1 MELMRARH
9 AARIVGLALA
19 ALALAVPSAA
29 AKDKSIDVQLLGIN
43 DFHGQLEPATGS
55 GGRIGPA
62 PVKDQP
68 RKDVD
73 AGGAEYLAT
82 HIKNLEEHQPNSL
95 VVAAGDLIGA
105 TPLLSAAFHDEPTIE
120 AMNKIGLD
128 VSSVGNHAFQGA
140 DFKYLS
146 ANVVY
151 KDTGRTLF
159 RPYVVKRV
167 GGARIGFIGLTLKGT
182 PLI

>member
-120 AMNKIGLD
+120 AMNQIGLD
-128 VSSVGNHAFQGA
+128 LNAVGNHEFDEGELELRRMQEGGCHPTDTAGTCADTDGRFDGANFQ
-140 DFKYLS
+140 FL
-146 ANVVY
+146 
-151 KDTGRTLF
+151 
-159 RPYVVKRV
+159 
-167 GGARIGFIGLTLKGT
+167 
-182 PLI
+182 